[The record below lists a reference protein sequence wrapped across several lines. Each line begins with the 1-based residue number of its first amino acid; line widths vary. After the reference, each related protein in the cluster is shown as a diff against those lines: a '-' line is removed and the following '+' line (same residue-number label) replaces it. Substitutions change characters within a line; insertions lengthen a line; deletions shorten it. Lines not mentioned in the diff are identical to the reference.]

1 MRRCLVWLRHD
12 LRTLD
17 HPALQAACAD
27 PESEV
32 VAVYLRT
39 PRQWALHDLG
49 TARIEFEQACLP
61 SLQADLARLNIA
73 LVVAEVEDDT
83 QIPAWMARH
92 VVAWSITHLYAHRAH
107 EIDEQRRDAAVAA
120 AVAEQ
125 ACGMSLLDDVCL
137 VPPGRVLTREG
148 RPYTVFTPFKKAWLT
163 HLAGVPAARGAP
175 PPRQR
180 CWLDG
185 SAVAVPASQDSWTG
199 FWPAGEAAALTRLE
213 RFIATDL
220 SGYAVARD
228 HPESDGSSRLSPYL
242 AVGNISVRQ
251 CLQAL
256 RRHGSGDASGAASWL
271 NELCWRDF
279 YRHILAAFPRVCRHQ
294 AFLGATDAL
303 PWRHDTGD
311 FARWCEG
318 RTGFPIVDAGL
329 RQLREQAWMHNRLRM
344 ICASFLAKDLFIDW
358 RWGERHFMR
367 HLLDADLAANNGGW
381 QWCASTGNDAV
392 PYFRVF
398 NPVLQ
403 SRRFDPQGDFIRRY
417 VPELA
422 TLDARSIH
430 APDAA
435 MLRARGIDYPPPML
449 DHAQARTRVIA
460 HFRGLRTLNA
470 AQMSLFS
477 AT

>member
-120 AVAEQ
+120 AVAGH
-125 ACGMSLLDDVCL
+125 ACHLHLLDDVCL

-148 RPYTVFTPFKKAWLT
+148 RPYIVFTPFKRAWLSL
-163 HLAGVPAARGAP
+163 LATVPAASGAP
-175 PPRQR
+175 PPRR
-180 CWLDG
+180 ACFLDLD
-185 SAVAVPASQDSWTG
+185 AVAAPPACAEAWVR
-199 FWPAGEAAALTRLE
+199 FWPAGEAAALARLE
-213 RFIATDL
+213 HFVSQDL
-220 SGYAVARD
+220 SGYAESRD

-242 AVGNISVRQ
+242 AIGNLSVRQ
-251 CLQAL
+251 CLQAVQ
-256 RRHGSGDASGAASWL
+256 RSAGVDGRGAASWL

-294 AFLGATDAL
+294 AFLRATDAL
-303 PWRHDTGD
+303 PWRHDAVD

-344 ICASFLAKDLFIDW
+344 ICASFLAKDMFIDW

-367 HLLDADLAANNGGW
+367 HLLDADIAANNGGW

-422 TLDARSIH
+422 SLDARSIH

-460 HFRGLRTLNA
+460 HFRALRLLQTEA
-470 AQMSLFS
+470 
-477 AT
+477 